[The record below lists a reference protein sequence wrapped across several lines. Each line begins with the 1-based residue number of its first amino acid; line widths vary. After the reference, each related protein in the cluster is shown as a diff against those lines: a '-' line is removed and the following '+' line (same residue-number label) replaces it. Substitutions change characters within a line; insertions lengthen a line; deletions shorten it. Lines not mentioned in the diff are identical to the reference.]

1 MTDNEPA
8 PARPPENAG
17 RWAALKPWVKL
28 AIFIILAVAAFI
40 AIRRTGLGAYF
51 SQENMEALLAGFG
64 PWAPVG
70 YVALYAVGTMLAVP
84 GTILTIIGGVVFG
97 PVFGTLLIVIG
108 ATLGASGAF
117 LIARFLARDFI
128 TQLFGAADWFR
139 RLDDGIARYGLYFVL
154 FVRLIP
160 VLPFNGIN
168 FASGLTKVRFRD
180 FFIGTFFGI
189 IPASFI
195 FANAASQA
203 AGAAAGEPIGTGF
216 YLSLALLGVLALIPV
231 IYKKIMGGR
240 EDGKDAA
247 HGG

>member
-1 MTDNEPA
+1 MTDNEPERTPA
-8 PARPPENAG
+8 PHNAG
-17 RWAALKPWVKL
+17 RWAELKPWVKL
-28 AIFIILAVAAFI
+28 AIFLILAVAVFI

-51 SQENMEALLAGFG
+51 SRENMEALLAGFG
-64 PWAPVG
+64 PWAPAG

-97 PVFGTLLIVIG
+97 PIFGTLLIVIG

-128 TQLFGAADWFR
+128 TQMFGGADWFR
-139 RLDDGIARYGLYFVL
+139 RLDNGIARYGLFFVL

-203 AGAAAGEPIGTGF
+203 AGAAAGERIGTGF
-216 YLSLALLGVLALIPV
+216 YVSLALLGVLALIPV
-231 IYKKIMGGR
+231 IYKKFMDSHEEGKGAARGG
-240 EDGKDAA
+240 
-247 HGG
+247 